1 MYEGDPPNM
10 DPRLLHEKDEPPK
23 AKLTSPR
30 VPFWFAWLLWLVGL
44 SLAVAVAGID
54 SLYYANALVVIGGIL
69 IGSFFLAL
77 ATVKLQGQR
86 KE

>member
-1 MYEGDPPNM
+1 M

-30 VPFWFAWLLWLVGL
+30 VPFWFAWLLWFVGL
-44 SLAVAVAGID
+44 SLVVALTGITNNIYND
-54 SLYYANALVVIGGIL
+54 NFLDVPLLVGPCVGVLVGSFILALV
-69 IGSFFLAL
+69 
-77 ATVKLQGQR
+77 TVRFQWRR